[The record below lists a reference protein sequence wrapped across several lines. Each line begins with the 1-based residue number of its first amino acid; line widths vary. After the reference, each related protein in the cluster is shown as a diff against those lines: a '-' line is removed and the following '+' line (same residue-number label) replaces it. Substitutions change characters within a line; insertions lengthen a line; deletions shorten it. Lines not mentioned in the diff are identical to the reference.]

1 MSAATHLPF
10 YTDLGKLAKKM
21 NDTHLS
27 IARCEAQLGE
37 VGWRVHVYKKC
48 ETNTYISRINSG
60 LFAVPFGGVINDT
73 MQVAPQET
81 KDVIETLID

>member
-1 MSAATHLPF
+1 M
-10 YTDLGKLAKKM
+10 
-21 NDTHLS
+21 
-27 IARCEAQLGE
+27 
-37 VGWRVHVYKKC
+37 HVYKKC